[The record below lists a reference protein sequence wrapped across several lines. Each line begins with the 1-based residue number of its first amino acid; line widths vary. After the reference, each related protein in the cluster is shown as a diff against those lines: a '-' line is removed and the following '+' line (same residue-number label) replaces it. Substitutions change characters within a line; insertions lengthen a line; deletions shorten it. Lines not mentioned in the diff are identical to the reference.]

1 MQCTLAASSAVQ
13 LPVATR
19 QEEDWCCAPARGSSP
34 SMAVT
39 ESSWPYR
46 ADAAV
51 AAAEVSQVVVS
62 VYELAEG
69 SEKMQ
74 ALYLRED

>member
-1 MQCTLAASSAVQ
+1 VSEQLQHTAAASSAVQ
-13 LPVATR
+13 IPVATR

-46 ADAAV
+46 ADAA
-51 AAAEVSQVVVS
+51 AVSEVVVEVRS
-62 VYELAEG
+62 VHEEEG
-69 SEKMQ
+69 LSHER
-74 ALYLRED
+74 LTSL